1 VTDDGVGRLLA
12 VSLHQSIGDT
22 LPQRLEYYEH
32 WLSPMG
38 LREGRGGLAP
48 LGAVLSFL
56 RQEGEPAYTR
66 VMLLAGRYAADW
78 HHADAGFTL
87 RLMPSVP
94 RWLRTRIALRRVRPL
109 LKAAFDPASVRVAT
123 RRGVGTVTIA
133 QSVFCTLREA
143 WAWPTCA
150 YYAAAVQQA
159 LALHGV
165 EADVQIA
172 TCAAQGAK
180 RCQLTVAFGRRP
192 AAGETPAV

>member
-1 VTDDGVGRLLA
+1 MTDDGVGRLLV

-32 WLSPMG
+32 WLTPMG

-78 HHADAGFTL
+78 HHADAGWRL
-87 RLMPSVP
+87 RLMRWVP
-94 RWLRTRIALRRVRPL
+94 RWLRKRIALRRVRPL
-109 LKAAFDPASVRVAT
+109 LRATFEPVSVSVST

-133 QSVFCTLREA
+133 RSVFCTLRET

-150 YYAAAVQQA
+150 YYAGAVQQA

-165 EADVQIA
+165 EAEVGIA
-172 TCAAQGAK
+172 VCAGQGEK
-180 RCQLTVAFGRRP
+180 RCRLTVHFGRRP
-192 AAGETPAV
+192 ASEDATA